1 MGMSPTFNSLGY
13 AKELEAAGIP
23 RNQAEAQA
31 NALRKVIDAQ
41 LATKQDLHELEY
53 RVILKLGGIVIG
65 CSAILLGLL
74 PLLLRQ

>member
-1 MGMSPTFNSLGY
+1 MSPTFDSLGY
-13 AKELEAAGIP
+13 TKELEAAGVP
-23 RNQAEAQA
+23 RLQAEAQA

-41 LATKQDLHELEY
+41 LATKQDLRELEY

-74 PLLLRQ
+74 PILIKQ